1 LEFIASSPTPVFF
14 LNEQSEDIELVRE
27 YEDNFM
33 HDTECIETA
42 KVLGKPGLI
51 DIRIKENCFN
61 FIVEGTGSLRAGLII
76 KQSLEILKK
85 KLESLKGDLDLIEQ
99 Q

>member
-1 LEFIASSPTPVFF
+1 M
-14 LNEQSEDIELVRE
+14 
-27 YEDNFM
+27 NF
-33 HDTECIETA
+33 DQA
-42 KVLGKPGLI
+42 KVLGKSGLI

-85 KLESLKGDLDLIEQ
+85 KLESLKVKLMLLLFLYFISFLWREILIWLSNNNLKSNML
-99 Q
+99 

>member
-1 LEFIASSPTPVFF
+1 M
-14 LNEQSEDIELVRE
+14 
-27 YEDNFM
+27 NF
-33 HDTECIETA
+33 DQA

-85 KLESLKGDLDLIEQ
+85 KLESLKVKLMLLLFLYFISFL
-99 Q
+99 

>member
-1 LEFIASSPTPVFF
+1 MTPKITYANTFF
-14 LNEQSEDIELVRE
+14 M
-27 YEDNFM
+27 NF
-33 HDTECIETA
+33 DQA

-85 KLESLKGDLDLIEQ
+85 KLESLKVKLMLLLFLYFISFL
-99 Q
+99 

>member
-1 LEFIASSPTPVFF
+1 M
-14 LNEQSEDIELVRE
+14 
-27 YEDNFM
+27 NF
-33 HDTECIETA
+33 DQA

-85 KLESLKGDLDLIEQ
+85 KLESLKVKLMLLLFLYFISFLWREILIWLSNNNLKSNML
-99 Q
+99 

>member
-1 LEFIASSPTPVFF
+1 MPLQKKKKLEFIASSPTPVFF

-33 HDTECIETA
+33 HDTECIETVRFISYSKTLFLVNFDQA

-61 FIVEGTGSLRAGLII
+61 FIVEGTGSL
-76 KQSLEILKK
+76 
-85 KLESLKGDLDLIEQ
+85 
-99 Q
+99 